1 MASGSAVSLV
11 VRELA
16 FGVRPVRLRL
26 PFRFG
31 AVTLQACPQL
41 FVRATVEVAG
51 RGRAQGFAAEM
62 MVPKWFDKR
71 PGFTQADNVAHLQ
84 RSCERTALAYVND
97 VAASPFGLFA
107 RHCAALMQAGEGD
120 AATALSS
127 AYGQAVVDRAVLDAM
142 CRALNV
148 SFFDA
153 ARGNLLGMGD
163 APLLDDLAGFDWA
176 AWLASLQA
184 LRRMEARHTVGLL
197 DELSAARD
205 GDDGLPITLPAVI
218 ERYGVRVF
226 KIKLGGDP
234 AFDAARLGAVLGV
247 LDARVPGHRYTL
259 DGNEQYRDVASL
271 ADFIARLRT
280 VPAFAARPDA
290 LLYLEQPLSREA
302 SLAPALRSLDSPAP
316 LLIDEADGT
325 LDAFPSAAEFGWRGV
340 SSKSCKGLYKAL
352 VNRARCERWNAQ
364 ARRDGCAARYFMSA
378 EDLTCQAGLSVQQD
392 LALLAL
398 LGLSHSERNGH
409 HYGDGF
415 GDAPASEAAAFAA
428 AHPDLYDTSS
438 GRPRLHIRDGQIAIG
453 SLFAPGFAHA
463 ADPDW
468 PTLRPLADA
477 AAMV

>member
-41 FVRATVEVAG
+41 FVRADVEVKEH
-51 RGRAQGFAAEM
+51 RSAQGFAAEM

-71 PGFTQADNVAHLQ
+71 AGFAQADNVAHLQ
-84 RSCERTALAYVND
+84 RSCERAAQAYLD
-97 VAASPFGLFA
+97 DAPASPFDLFA
-107 RHCAALMQAGEGD
+107 RHYGALMAAGAADG
-120 AATALSS
+120 ATALSS
-127 AYGQAVVDRAVLDAM
+127 AYGQAVIDRAVLDAA

-153 ARGNLLGMGD
+153 ARSNLLGIRD
-163 APLLDDLAGFDWA
+163 DPLVDDMNGFDWNT
-176 AWLASLQA
+176 WLAGLQP
-184 LRRMEARHTVGLL
+184 LRRIEARHTIGML

-234 AFDAARLGAVLGV
+234 GADAARLGAVLDV
-247 LDARVPGHRYTL
+247 LDARAPGHRYTL

-271 ADFIARLRT
+271 ADFLARLRML
-280 VPAFAARPDA
+280 PAYAARPDA
-290 LLYLEQPLSREA
+290 LLYLEQPLAREA
-302 SLAPALRSLDSPAP
+302 SLDPALRSLNSPVP
-316 LLIDEADGT
+316 LLLDEADGS
-325 LDAFPSAAEFGWRGV
+325 LDAFPNAAEFGWRCV
-340 SSKSCKGLYKAL
+340 SSKSCKGLYKAI
-352 VNRARCERWNAQ
+352 VNRARCERWNAP
-364 ARRDGCAARYFMSA
+364 ARRDGSTARYFMSA

-409 HYGDGF
+409 HYADGF
-415 GDAPASEAAAFAA
+415 GEAPAHEATTFAA
-428 AHPDLYDTSS
+428 AHPDLYDTRS
-438 GRPRLHIRDGQIAIG
+438 GRARLRIDGGQIAID
-453 SLFAPGFAHA
+453 SLFGPGFAHA

-477 AAMV
+477 PALV